1 MVNGHWQ
8 ATPLSFGV
16 FDQIEYD
23 GQHIGDIYEQH
34 LKLMEYADRAGF
46 YCYHVSEHHGT
57 PLSLSI
63 SPNLVLA
70 AAAQRTE
77 NIRLAAL
84 VYCLPYYEPYR
95 LANEISMLDHM
106 TGGRIEVGV
115 GRGVSPIEAAFFGIP
130 NVEESRAIYRETLDI
145 MLETFTSDELSFEG
159 KYHSYSNF
167 PLRVPPVQKPYPP
180 LWFPSSNSQ
189 SVPFTAGNGFN
200 TIFNNRFSLEE
211 TKSLVAQYKE
221 LWTEHRDDEGR
232 MNGHVPSPKLGL
244 SIKVYVAPTDKE
256 AEEEARPAFRVW
268 GEHISH
274 LSRLAGQDGDRGR
287 EDFDAQR
294 ANGTL
299 IVGSP
304 QSVIE
309 QVRSTVGTTGI
320 NYLLSSFAFGDLQP
334 TQYMRSIDLFAKEVM
349 PAFASSPA
357 STV

>member
-1 MVNGHWQ
+1 MVNGHWEG
-8 ATPLSFGV
+8 TPLSFGV

-23 GQHIGDIYEQH
+23 GQPIGDIYEQH
-34 LKLMEYADRAGF
+34 LKLMEYADKAGF

-63 SPNLVLA
+63 SPNLVLS
-70 AAAQRTE
+70 AAAQRTKT
-77 NIRLAAL
+77 IRLAAL

-115 GRGVSPIEAAFFGIP
+115 GRGVSSIEAAFFGISD
-130 NVEESRAIYRETLDI
+130 VEESRAIYREALDI

-159 KYHSYSNF
+159 QHHSYSNF

-200 TIFNNRFSLEE
+200 TIFNNQFSLEE

-221 LWTEHRDDEGR
+221 VWVEHRDDADR
-232 MNGHVPSPKLGL
+232 MNRHVASPKLGL
-244 SIKVYVAPTDKE
+244 SVKVYVAPTDEE
-256 AEEEARPAFRVW
+256 AEQEARPAFRVW
-268 GEHISH
+268 GEHITH
-274 LSRLAGQDGDRGR
+274 LSRLAGQQRPTNR
-287 EDFDAQR
+287 ENYEAQR

-309 QVRSTVGTTGI
+309 QVKSTVGFPDI

-334 TQYMRSIDLFAKEVM
+334 AQYMRSIDLFAREVM
-349 PAFASSPA
+349 PAFASFPA
-357 STV
+357 STL

>member
-1 MVNGHWQ
+1 MANGQWVEE
-8 ATPLSFGV
+8 PLSFGV

-23 GQHIGDIYEQH
+23 GRPIGDIYEEH
-34 LKLMEYADRAGF
+34 FKLMEYADQAGF

-63 SPNLVLA
+63 SPNMILA
-70 AAAQRTE
+70 AAAQRTKR
-77 NIRLAAL
+77 IRLAAL

-95 LANEISMLDHM
+95 LANEITMLDHM

-145 MLETFTSDELSFEG
+145 MLETFKSDELNFKG
-159 KYHSYSNF
+159 KYHSYANF
-167 PLRVPPVQKPYPP
+167 PLRVPSVQKPYPP

-211 TKSLVAQYKE
+211 TKSLVRQYKT
-221 LWTEHRDDEGR
+221 LWIEHRDDADR
-232 MNGHVPSPKLGL
+232 MNGHEASPKLGL

-256 AEEEARPAFRVW
+256 AEEEAFPAFRAW
-268 GEHISH
+268 GQHISF
-274 LSRLAGQDGDRGR
+274 LSRRAGGQGDTDR
-287 EDFDAQR
+287 ENFDAQR

-299 IVGSP
+299 IIGSP
-304 QSVIE
+304 DSVI
-309 QVRSTVGTTGI
+309 QQIQSTVDFTGI

-334 TQYMRSIDLFAKEVM
+334 TQYMRTIELFAKEVI
-349 PAFASSPA
+349 PAVASSITTA
-357 STV
+357 G